1 MEAIQVQVKDGRKKV
16 RTLSIT
22 GFIKPSGKVVAKV
35 TNDKGKEY
43 FVSHGKCTCVSRR
56 VCYHVQAVAR
66 VTYMLPTSKQI
77 EQEAALS
84 SYDVVAE
91 AAKVVANA
99 EAELDAAMYETLAT
113 TKKVSVPPAEYDSC
127 KQCGCR
133 IAVGAGYCK
142 RC

>member
-22 GFIKPSGKVVAKV
+22 GFVKPSGRVVARV
-35 TNDKGKEY
+35 VNDQGKEY
-43 FVSHGKCTCVSRR
+43 FVSHGKCTCASRR

-91 AAKVVANA
+91 ALAVVEAA
-99 EAELDAAMYETLAT
+99 ESKYELAEDAYEVLAT
-113 TKKVSVPPAEYDSC
+113 TKKPSHMPSCRYCGMSGYDVC
-127 KQCGCR
+127 PKCR
-133 IAVGAGYCK
+133 
-142 RC
+142 